1 MKYLMQNNNIVKLF
15 FILFI
20 MSCELYY
27 VHVIDKTLTNSSNHI
42 VDKKKIN
49 FMLRGV
55 SDLNNKADEFVFK
68 QFKKKIALLK
78 EDLRGAINA
87 DELKE
92 KFLNLQKLFQEKLT
106 AKLNALKAAK
116 RDIEWLIQSNNNDIS
131 KIRAKTVPIGAS
143 TTLTEFYTT
152 DITEL
157 SKDIVA
163 QINDIIKYL
172 EED

>member
-1 MKYLMQNNNIVKLF
+1 MCFQTV
-15 FILFI
+15 
-20 MSCELYY
+20 
-27 VHVIDKTLTNSSNHI
+27 
-42 VDKKKIN
+42 
-49 FMLRGV
+49 
-55 SDLNNKADEFVFK
+55 
-68 QFKKKIALLK
+68 QKKIALLR

-106 AKLNALKAAK
+106 DKLNALKAAK
-116 RDIEWLIQSNNNDIS
+116 IDIGELIKNNNNDKS
-131 KIRAKTVPIGAS
+131 KIRAKTAPIGAN

-157 SKDIVA
+157 SKDIMT

>member
-1 MKYLMQNNNIVKLF
+1 MQNKNIVKLFF

-27 VHVIDKTLTNSSNHI
+27 AHVTDKTLTNSPNHTI
-42 VDKKKIN
+42 DKKKIN
-49 FMLRGV
+49 FMLVGV
-55 SDLNNKADEFVFK
+55 SDLNNKADESVFK

-106 AKLNALKAAK
+106 DKLNALKAAK
-116 RDIEWLIQSNNNDIS
+116 RDIEELIRNNNTDKS
-131 KIRAKTVPIGAS
+131 KIRAKTVPIGVS
-143 TTLTEFYTT
+143 TTLAEFYNT